1 MHIIIA
7 TEIWGKTP
15 HVDAMVASF
24 EEIAS
29 KVTVVDPY
37 DGADPAFASEEAAH
51 ACYKEQ
57 CGDAVYAQRVAK
69 TIAEAAEPVC
79 LLGFSAG
86 AGAVWTAASNS
97 SVDTVKAAVC
107 FYSSSIHTM
116 TDYVPKVPVEF
127 VFAKEEPHYDVE
139 NVARSLQDIKN
150 VQCYITPFEHG
161 FLNPASA
168 QYDSEVYFF
177 WLQWIKDQLAIH
189 CPAQVAASFQ
199 NT

>member
-7 TEIWGKTP
+7 TDIWGKTP
-15 HVDAMVASF
+15 HLNAMAASF

-29 KVTVVDPY
+29 KVTIVDPY
-37 DGADPAFASEEAAH
+37 DGGDPEFASKDAAYAH
-51 ACYKEQ
+51 YKEQ
-57 CGDAVYAQRVAK
+57 CGDAAYVERVSQAV
-69 TIAEAAEPVC
+69 AEATESVC

-86 AGAVWTAASNS
+86 AGAVWSAVSGS
-97 SVDTVKAAVC
+97 SVGTVKAAVC

-116 TDYVPKVPVEF
+116 TDYLPKVPVEF

-139 NVARSLQDIKN
+139 NVARTLQDIEN
-150 VQCYITPFEHG
+150 VQSYITPFEHG

-177 WLQWIKDQLAIH
+177 WLQWIKDQLGLH
-189 CPAQVAASFQ
+189 CPA
-199 NT
+199 